1 MLFFNFGYILNWK
14 IIRLNILMKKLK
26 ERWGVTNNKQ
36 IVIIF
41 IVFAITGF
49 SSLQLAKPFLSL
61 IGIPD
66 TFEPHWLYRV
76 LRLLLIF
83 PIYQILLVFLGFIFG
98 QFSFFWEFEKKMLK
112 RLKLGFIANYI
123 DSKLKKE
130 Q

>member
-26 ERWGVTNNKQ
+26 ERWGITSNIQ
-36 IVIIF
+36 LIIIF
-41 IVFAITGF
+41 LVFAITGF

-66 TFEPHWLYRV
+66 TFEPHWLYRM

>member
-26 ERWGVTNNKQ
+26 ERWGITSNKQ
-36 IVIIF
+36 LIIIF
-41 IVFAITGF
+41 LVFAITGF

-66 TFEPHWLYRV
+66 TFEPHWLYRM

-112 RLKLGFIANYI
+112 RLKLGFISNYI
-123 DSKLKKE
+123 D
-130 Q
+130 

>member
-1 MLFFNFGYILNWK
+1 
-14 IIRLNILMKKLK
+14 MKKLK
-26 ERWGVTNNKQ
+26 ERWGVNSNKQ
-36 IVIIF
+36 IFIILL
-41 IVFAITGF
+41 VFAITGF

-61 IGIPD
+61 IGIPE

-83 PIYQILLVFLGFIFG
+83 PIYQVILVFIGYIFG
-98 QFSFFWEFEKKMLK
+98 QFSFFWEFEKKMLL